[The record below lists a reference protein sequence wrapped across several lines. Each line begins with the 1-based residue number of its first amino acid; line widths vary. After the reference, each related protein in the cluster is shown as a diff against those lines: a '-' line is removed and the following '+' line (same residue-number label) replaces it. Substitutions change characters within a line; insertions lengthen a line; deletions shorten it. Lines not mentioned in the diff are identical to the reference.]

1 MKHDFPAPEITSQY
15 ETKPPLLPAGLL
27 DLELLLRLRL
37 YFELPLLTGAAS
49 GDRDL
54 EGSRLFDLDLD
65 LPLLAAGLL
74 PRWLGPPPPPRPN
87 RRLLVTSRL
96 CCSAGLRL
104 RLGLGRRYPPRSRC
118 LTGLCDLL
126 LLRPLLGYLG
136 GLLAL
141 GEPRYL
147 LTGERAL

>member
-1 MKHDFPAPEITSQY
+1 MKQDYSAHDITSQY

-49 GDRDL
+49 GDLDL
-54 EGSRLFDLDLD
+54 EGSRFFDLDLD
-65 LPLLAAGLL
+65 LPLLAGGLL
-74 PRWLGPPPPPRPN
+74 PRSGPPPPPRPD
-87 RRLLVTSRL
+87 RGLLVTSRL

-118 LTGLCDLL
+118 LTGLRDLL
-126 LLRPLLGYLG
+126 LLRSLLGYLG